1 MQVYIFLKDREN
13 RKRTSVKVSRFLS
26 NSQIPSKSPISTCS
40 TKSPLSKGT
49 LSYLIRIFPK
59 LWRSFTRDRHF
70 RRTRIV
76 GPTTGTGNE
85 KRRTLRKYLTRSS
98 ARKKKKRIS
107 CLGCKYGN
115 QFKATRFCKK
125 PIVISLALFF
135 ICSCYSTAK
144 ANPMTSRRT
153 TILVFF
159 MLFVISLEAA
169 AIDDKNV
176 SCGNKKQGNDS
187 HVKALLQI
195 N

>member
-40 TKSPLSKGT
+40 TKSPLIKGT

-59 LWRSFTRDRHF
+59 LWRNFTRDRHF

-98 ARKKKKRIS
+98 ARKKKKKRIS
-107 CLGCKYGN
+107 RLGCKYGN
-115 QFKATRFCKK
+115 QFKATRFYKK

-135 ICSCYSTAK
+135 ICSIDQYISQSGNPDTRAYGSELISTLVIK
-144 ANPMTSRRT
+144 TPTPT
-153 TILVFF
+153 EILTVG
-159 MLFVISLEAA
+159 I
-169 AIDDKNV
+169 V
-176 SCGNKKQGNDS
+176 SSKKGQ
-187 HVKALLQI
+187 HLR
-195 N
+195 

>member
-70 RRTRIV
+70 RRTRIM
-76 GPTTGTGNE
+76 GPTNGTGSE
-85 KRRTLRKYLTRSS
+85 KRRTLRKYLTRSR
-98 ARKKKKRIS
+98 ARKKKRIS
-107 CLGCKYGN
+107 RLGCKYGN
-115 QFKATRFCKK
+115 QFKATRFYKK

-135 ICSCYSTAK
+135 ICSIDQYISQSGNPDTRAYGSELISTLVIK
-144 ANPMTSRRT
+144 TPTPT
-153 TILVFF
+153 EILTAGIV
-159 MLFVISLEAA
+159 SS
-169 AIDDKNV
+169 KN
-176 SCGNKKQGNDS
+176 GL
-187 HVKALLQI
+187 HLR
-195 N
+195 